1 MAKIKEIKPSHN
13 AMLPQIMIHIQLG
26 IIEDNDLR
34 CLKFNMEKY
43 FEIHTNP
50 VKDIYSL
57 R

>member
-1 MAKIKEIKPSHN
+1 
-13 AMLPQIMIHIQLG
+13 MLPQIMIHIQLG